1 MSETYCGKSCA
12 ECAHKEEL
20 NCPGCLAGP
29 GKRYYGDCSLAKCCA
44 DRGHRT
50 CETCQNSGHCGT
62 YRSRASMPEQR
73 IKRRD
78 AELAERKRLAK
89 RAPILGKWLSVL
101 FWLVIPSTVASLM
114 TNENIA
120 SAVPALFIPGMILQA
135 LTVLAYVIILLQLSK
150 LEPRYQTA
158 AVCYL
163 LGSGATILLNL
174 FTGGENAGWT
184 LLITIPAAIMSMVAK
199 YNEFNAHSEV
209 LVGVDSDLCYQ
220 WSLLWKWYIGCY
232 AAILGSVLL
241 IAIAALLGA
250 LVMLAAAIGIV
261 VVSILEMVYLYKTAN
276 RFRLYAALPPVE

>member
-62 YRSRASMPEQR
+62 YRSRTSIPEQR

-114 TNENIA
+114 TNENIT

-135 LTVLAYVIILLQLSK
+135 LTVLAYAIILLQLSK
-150 LEPRYQTA
+150 LELRYQTA

-199 YNEFNAHSEV
+199 YNEFNAHSDV
-209 LVGVDSDLCYQ
+209 LLNVDSELSYK
-220 WSLLWKWYIGCY
+220 WNTLWKWYIGCY
-232 AAILGSVLL
+232 AVILGSVLL
-241 IAIAALLGA
+241 IAIAALLGV

-261 VVSILEMVYLYKTAN
+261 VVSILEMIYLYKTAKA
-276 RFRLYAALPPVE
+276 FRLYAALPVE

>member
-62 YRSRASMPEQR
+62 YRSSASMPEQR

-78 AELAERKRLAK
+78 AELAERKRVAK